1 MTTII
6 AGSRTCPSYSIIEHA
21 IRASGFNITHVISGG
36 AYGADR
42 FGEQWAA
49 RNGIPV
55 TVEPARLTHPILH
68 PPW

>member
-49 RNGIPV
+49 RNGIPANERKWLKKHV
-55 TVEPARLTHPILH
+55 GERL
-68 PPW
+68 